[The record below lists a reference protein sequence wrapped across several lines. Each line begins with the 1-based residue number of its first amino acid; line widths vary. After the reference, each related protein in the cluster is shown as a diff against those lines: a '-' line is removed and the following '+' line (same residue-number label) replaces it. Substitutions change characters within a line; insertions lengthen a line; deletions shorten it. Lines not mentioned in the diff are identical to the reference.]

1 MASFKGTYTS
11 TIDPKR
17 RLKLPKKLKDAI
29 PPSSNESFVIA
40 AGYDECIFIYPKEEW
55 EKQEQ
60 KLRDLMVDDLEE
72 HRFYERE
79 FFPKSEDVKIDR
91 AGRLT
96 LPQGLLDHAQIKPK
110 EEIFIFG
117 VLSRIELW
125 NPEVYQKYK
134 ERFPQTREQVAQKIF
149 KPPNVV
155 DKK

>member
-29 PPSSNESFVIA
+29 PPSSNENFVIA
-40 AGYDECIFIYPKEEW
+40 AGYDGCIFIYPKEEW
-55 EKQEQ
+55 EKQEG
-60 KLRDLMVDDLEE
+60 KLRNLMVDLEE

-96 LPQGLLDHAQIKPK
+96 IPQGLLEHAQIKPK
-110 EEIFIFG
+110 EEILIFG
-117 VLSRIELW
+117 ILTRIEIW
-125 NPEVYQKYK
+125 KPEVYQRYR
-134 ERFPQTREQVAQKIF
+134 EHFAQTYEQVAQKIF
-149 KPPNVV
+149 KPGSV
-155 DKK
+155 